1 MWVCS
6 CFAFNDGKVKEVL
19 DTKDGEAIRARDIQ
33 AKDIHK
39 ECSGADKPQCGSCLK
54 TISDMMKE
62 KAADTSSVSND
73 QADVPAAEASVQEPI
88 RRARPQNKM

>member
-62 KAADTSSVSND
+62 KAALPQSSND
-73 QADVPAAEASVQEPI
+73 TQAPASEEVVGKAV
-88 RRARPQNKM
+88 RRAGPQSKM